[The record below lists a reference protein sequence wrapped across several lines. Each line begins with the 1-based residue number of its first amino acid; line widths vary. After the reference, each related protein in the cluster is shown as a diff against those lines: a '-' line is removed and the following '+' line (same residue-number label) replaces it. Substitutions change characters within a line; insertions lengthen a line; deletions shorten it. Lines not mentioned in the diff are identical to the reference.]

1 MADGSPGRR
10 PPKGRVAPSD
20 PAELRE
26 EGFRLFSG
34 LAPPLAPISVP
45 GPSRFAMLQHMAR
58 SNGTRNSVA
67 YADKSGTGW
76 RNCRGNRPKMPHTD
90 VGVVS
95 HRRHP
100 RQSALGL
107 AEGHNALFYLE
118 SQPAPLRLCY
128 KNGPFVSSGRLG
140 VSDAVRLGVLDAASR
155 GIGCRS
161 SELPF
166 HLNAIQPL
174 NSYTLSLRESL
185 S

>member
-1 MADGSPGRR
+1 MLLLPAPGVQMR
-10 PPKGRVAPSD
+10 P
-20 PAELRE
+20 
-26 EGFRLFSG
+26 
-34 LAPPLAPISVP
+34 VP
-45 GPSRFAMLQHMAR
+45 GCIDINSCGSKKRRSAGPVLVFSLELVPCAFQFSPLLVRVSLIVVLPDRFDIHSAVSISAR

-128 KNGPFVSSGRLG
+128 KNGPFVSSGPPEPVRRL
-140 VSDAVRLGVLDAASR
+140 R
-155 GIGCRS
+155 
-161 SELPF
+161 
-166 HLNAIQPL
+166 
-174 NSYTLSLRESL
+174 
-185 S
+185 